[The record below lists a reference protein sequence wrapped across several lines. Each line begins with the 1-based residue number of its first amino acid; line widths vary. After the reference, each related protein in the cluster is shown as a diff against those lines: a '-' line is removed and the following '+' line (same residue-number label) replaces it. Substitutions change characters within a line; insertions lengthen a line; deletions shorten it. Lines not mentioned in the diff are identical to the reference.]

1 MIKEK
6 RKWLTYTYFNRNPK
20 FLLKTVHLFSP
31 VKKTIPGM
39 ICIPFPT
46 MIINLKNENFIE
58 SWSKSAKYK
67 INRAEKENLNLKR
80 GLEYL
85 PEILTLFQKTAE
97 VKKLRGFRIGDFD
110 SKPWIQCSAIFF
122 EGKILAGHVWLID
135 PEEKR
140 ALLYVNASDHH
151 EDQNDSSLIGRAHY
165 YLLWQDGLYF
175 QMEGIEIMDLDGY
188 KPETNDPALKGVYIW
203 KEATH
208 GQEEILYQYYPLYI
222 HWLRK
227 FRNMAAR

>member
-67 INRAEKENLNLKR
+67 INRAEKENLTLKR

-122 EGKILAGHVWLID
+122 EG
-135 PEEKR
+135 
-140 ALLYVNASDHH
+140 
-151 EDQNDSSLIGRAHY
+151 
-165 YLLWQDGLYF
+165 
-175 QMEGIEIMDLDGY
+175 
-188 KPETNDPALKGVYIW
+188 
-203 KEATH
+203 
-208 GQEEILYQYYPLYI
+208 
-222 HWLRK
+222 
-227 FRNMAAR
+227 